1 VVGVR
6 EVLIR
11 TDVTAGA
18 CVGDTGPDCSVWKS
32 DGGEW

>member
-1 VVGVR
+1 MR

-18 CVGDTGPDCSVWKS
+18 YVADTGPECSVWKS
-32 DGGEW
+32 DGGG